1 MIVLFLVFQILPYT
15 INYFSLPWKDHI
27 MDILQ
32 TVQPEMV
39 TGYIGYFILGHY
51 LSHYEVSKKLE
62 YLVYVLGVILILAA
76 IGLCYISSQKSGKP
90 IQSFYE
96 NYTLAGF
103 FWGSSFFLFFKNHV
117 SKIKWNEKQE
127 KRICYLG
134 SCTFG
139 IYLIHALIRDILHR
153 IGIDSMMISNTAI
166 AIPLLITMI
175 FVLSLAAV
183 MIIKKI
189 PRVSKWI
196 I

>member
-1 MIVLFLVFQILPYT
+1 MSPKAGEAIQDYYG
-15 INYFSLPWKDHI
+15 NFS
-27 MDILQ
+27 MA
-32 TVQPEMV
+32 V
-39 TGYIGYFILGHY
+39 
-51 LSHYEVSKKLE
+51 
-62 YLVYVLGVILILAA
+62 
-76 IGLCYISSQKSGKP
+76 
-90 IQSFYE
+90 
-96 NYTLAGF
+96 F
-103 FWGSSFFLFFKNHV
+103 FWGSAIFLFFKNHV

>member
-1 MIVLFLVFQILPYT
+1 MCSSHKMTVLVFLISVSWCNTSRSLPKSILPPVHKPD
-15 INYFSLPWKDHI
+15 IPVSLIPHN
-27 MDILQ
+27 
-32 TVQPEMV
+32 
-39 TGYIGYFILGHY
+39 
-51 LSHYEVSKKLE
+51 
-62 YLVYVLGVILILAA
+62 
-76 IGLCYISSQKSGKP
+76 
-90 IQSFYE
+90 E

-134 SCTFG
+134 NCTFG